1 MNKFKVGQKVKV
13 KDFYDI
19 AGTFEGEHRTK
30 GLHFAEQMV
39 NMCGKTY
46 TITDIR
52 GSWCTSEKVIELSG
66 TGFVFLEEWL
76 MPTDINITFKDL
88 YRADEEIAFFLAK
101 DIFECGELIVVEF
114 QHDLDLEP
122 NMMYRTT
129 KMSDVELTLTTN
141 HDGVDDYHTHAVIF
155 EGDAYDFISQNLV
168 DKICKKM
175 A

>member
-1 MNKFKVGQKVKV
+1 MKFKVGQKVRV

-19 AGTFEGEHRTK
+19 AGTFEGNYRTN
-30 GLHFAEQMV
+30 GVCFVDDMLFF
-39 NMCGKTY
+39 CGKTL
-46 TITDIR
+46 TITNVGHGYYKPNKLIIDVKETYYNFTED
-52 GSWCTSEKVIELSG
+52 W
-66 TGFVFLEEWL
+66 LE
-76 MPTDINITFKDL
+76 PVDINITLKDL
-88 YRADEEIAFFLAK
+88 YRADEEIAFLLAK

-129 KMSDVELTLTTN
+129 KMADVELTLTSN
-141 HDGVDDYHTHAVIF
+141 HDGVDEYHTHAVLF